1 MENANYETKVLN
13 SDLYKIFTGVYNN
26 FRSIAKTGYMFE
38 LEPLEYQD
46 FIDAIDKDYIKC
58 IVLLENH
65 IPTAFLVY
73 TLAVSE
79 SIELNVIHCLGSE
92 DLVNKRKLLIE
103 RFLLETEKEREDKV
117 VCYPL
122 LGNQSSFTSDIAH
135 YGFKFVG
142 LVVLRFMMDNKN
154 SEEILNSV
162 SNEPQDENYKITT
175 WEDMYF
181 DQAVNVIHEGFKT
194 ASDALFD
201 TRYLSLEG
209 TNDILDKIVNGV
221 YGEFLP
227 DSTSVLLYNG
237 RPCGF
242 CFTNITGGRIANIP
256 LVSIEK
262 KHQGKGLAKHLV
274 KKSVESIL
282 NKVRSG
288 ERDFT
293 EVNVSAETNNIPALK
308 MYRHIGFKED
318 YSYPQSYLP
327 ISNVSKH

>member
-1 MENANYETKVLN
+1 MENANYETQMLDSN
-13 SDLYKIFTGVYNN
+13 LFKIFTGVYND
-26 FRSIAKTGYMFE
+26 FRVKAREDYMFE
-38 LEPLEYQD
+38 LDPLEYED
-46 FIDAIDKDYIKC
+46 FVDAVKKEYVKC

-73 TLAVSE
+73 TSAISE
-79 SIELNVIHCLGSE
+79 SIELNVIHCLGNE
-92 DLVNKRKLLIE
+92 DLLSKRKLLME
-103 RFLLETEKEREDKV
+103 RFLQETETERKEKV

-122 LGNQSSFTSDIAH
+122 LGVQSDFTSDIAH
-135 YGFKFVG
+135 FGFKFVG
-142 LVVLRFMMDNKN
+142 LAILRFMMDNKN

-162 SNEPQDENYKITT
+162 AQTPQDESYTITT

-181 DQAVNVIHEGFKT
+181 DKAVEVIHEGFST

-201 TRYLSLEG
+201 PRYKSVEG
-209 TNDILDKIVNGV
+209 TNDILDKVVNGI

-227 DSTSVLLYNG
+227 EATSVLLYNG

-242 CFTNITGGRIANIP
+242 CFANVTGGKIANIP

-262 KHQGKGLAKHLV
+262 EHKGKGLAKYLI
-274 KKSVESIL
+274 KKTVEAIL
-282 NKVRSG
+282 KKVQSG

-327 ISNVSKH
+327 IS

>member
-1 MENANYETKVLN
+1 MENANYETQMLDSN
-13 SDLYKIFTGVYNN
+13 LFKIFTGVYND
-26 FRSIAKTGYMFE
+26 FRAKAREDYMFE
-38 LEPLEYQD
+38 LDPLEYED
-46 FIDAIDKDYIKC
+46 FVDAVKKEYVKC

-73 TLAVSE
+73 TSAISE
-79 SIELNVIHCLGSE
+79 SIELNVIHCLGNE
-92 DLVNKRKLLIE
+92 DLLSKRKLLME
-103 RFLLETEKEREDKV
+103 RFLQETETERKEKV

-122 LGNQSSFTSDIAH
+122 LGVQSDFTSDIAH
-135 YGFKFVG
+135 FGFKFVG
-142 LVVLRFMMDNKN
+142 LAVLRFMMDNKN

-162 SNEPQDENYKITT
+162 AQTPQDESYTITT

-181 DQAVNVIHEGFKT
+181 DKAVEVIHEGFST

-201 TRYLSLEG
+201 PRYKSVEG
-209 TNDILDKIVNGV
+209 TNDILDKVVNGI

-227 DSTSVLLYNG
+227 EATSVLLYNG

-242 CFTNITGGRIANIP
+242 CFANVTGGKIANIP

-262 KHQGKGLAKHLV
+262 EHKGKGLAKYLI
-274 KKSVESIL
+274 KKTVETIL
-282 NKVRSG
+282 KKVQSG

-327 ISNVSKH
+327 IS

>member
-1 MENANYETKVLN
+1 MENANYETQMLDSN
-13 SDLYKIFTGVYNN
+13 LFKIFTGVYND
-26 FRSIAKTGYMFE
+26 FRVKAREDYMFE
-38 LEPLEYQD
+38 LDPLEYED
-46 FIDAIDKDYIKC
+46 FVDAVKKEYVKC

-73 TLAVSE
+73 TSAISE
-79 SIELNVIHCLGSE
+79 SIELNVIHCLGNE
-92 DLVNKRKLLIE
+92 DLLSKRKLLME
-103 RFLLETEKEREDKV
+103 RFLQETETERKEKV

-122 LGNQSSFTSDIAH
+122 LGVQSDFTSDIAH
-135 YGFKFVG
+135 FGFKFVG
-142 LVVLRFMMDNKN
+142 LAVLRFMMDNKN

-162 SNEPQDENYKITT
+162 AQTPQDESYTITT

-181 DQAVNVIHEGFKT
+181 DKAVEVIHEGFST

-201 TRYLSLEG
+201 PRYKSVEG
-209 TNDILDKIVNGV
+209 TNDILDKVVNGI

-227 DSTSVLLYNG
+227 EATSVLLYNG

-242 CFTNITGGRIANIP
+242 CFANVTGGKIANIP
-256 LVSIEK
+256 RVSIEK
-262 KHQGKGLAKHLV
+262 EHKGKGLAKYLI
-274 KKSVESIL
+274 KKTVETIL
-282 NKVRSG
+282 KKVQSG

-318 YSYPQSYLP
+318 DSYPQSYLP
-327 ISNVSKH
+327 IS

>member
-1 MENANYETKVLN
+1 
-13 SDLYKIFTGVYNN
+13 
-26 FRSIAKTGYMFE
+26 MFE
-38 LEPLEYQD
+38 LDPLEYED
-46 FIDAIDKDYIKC
+46 FVDAVKKEYVKC

-65 IPTAFLVY
+65 IPTSFLVY
-73 TLAVSE
+73 TSAISE
-79 SIELNVIHCLGSE
+79 SIELNVIHCLGNE
-92 DLVNKRKLLIE
+92 DLLPKRKLLME
-103 RFLLETEKEREDKV
+103 RFLQETETERKEKV

-122 LGNQSSFTSDIAH
+122 LGVQSDFTSDIAH
-135 YGFKFVG
+135 FGFKFVG
-142 LVVLRFMMDNKN
+142 LAVLRFMMDNKN

-162 SNEPQDENYKITT
+162 AQTPQDESYTITT

-181 DQAVNVIHEGFKT
+181 DKAVEVIHEGFST

-201 TRYLSLEG
+201 PRYKSVEG
-209 TNDILDKIVNGV
+209 TNDILDKVVNGI

-227 DSTSVLLYNG
+227 EATSVLLYNG

-242 CFTNITGGRIANIP
+242 CFANVTGGKIANIP

-262 KHQGKGLAKHLV
+262 EHKGKGLAKYLI
-274 KKSVESIL
+274 KKTVETIL
-282 NKVRSG
+282 KKVQSG

-327 ISNVSKH
+327 IS

>member
-1 MENANYETKVLN
+1 MENANYETQMLDSN
-13 SDLYKIFTGVYNN
+13 LFKIFTGVYND
-26 FRSIAKTGYMFE
+26 FRVKAREDYMFE
-38 LEPLEYQD
+38 LDPLEYED
-46 FIDAIDKDYIKC
+46 FVDAVKKEYVKC

-73 TLAVSE
+73 TSAISE
-79 SIELNVIHCLGSE
+79 SIELNVIHCLGNE
-92 DLVNKRKLLIE
+92 DLLSKRKLLME
-103 RFLLETEKEREDKV
+103 RFLQETETERKEKV

-122 LGNQSSFTSDIAH
+122 LGVQSDFTSDIAH
-135 YGFKFVG
+135 FGFKFVG
-142 LVVLRFMMDNKN
+142 LAVLRFMMDNKN

-162 SNEPQDENYKITT
+162 AQTPQDESYTITT

-181 DQAVNVIHEGFKT
+181 DKAVEVIHEGFST

-201 TRYLSLEG
+201 PRYKSVEG
-209 TNDILDKIVNGV
+209 TNDILDKVVNGI

-227 DSTSVLLYNG
+227 EATSVLLYNG

-242 CFTNITGGRIANIP
+242 CFANVTGGKIANIP
-256 LVSIEK
+256 LVSIENEHK
-262 KHQGKGLAKHLV
+262 GKGLAKYLI
-274 KKSVESIL
+274 KKTVETIL
-282 NKVRSG
+282 KKVQSG

-327 ISNVSKH
+327 IS